1 MKHTFILLEAWCLL
15 ALARMLLLL
24 LPFRKLAP
32 LLGKRSSPDNEERC
46 NALHHTR
53 LTHISNAILKAAAYS
68 PWRTQCFEQAL
79 AARLMLRCRG
89 LATTV
94 FFGVSKNKKKGH
106 FNAHAWL
113 QCHGLT
119 VTGGKQVEQFTI
131 IACFKS

>member
-1 MKHTFILLEAWCLL
+1 MKRTLIILEAWCLL
-15 ALARMLLLL
+15 AFARILLLL

-32 LLGKRSSPDNEERC
+32 LLGKKSSPEKEQPYHSS
-46 NALHHTR
+46 HHTR
-53 LTHISNAILKAAAYS
+53 LSHISSAILSAAAYS

-79 AARLMLRCRG
+79 AARLMLRFRG

-94 FFGVSKNKKKGH
+94 FFGVSKSKKKGN

-113 QCHGLT
+113 QCDGLT
-119 VTGGKQVEQFTI
+119 ITGGKQVEQFTV

>member
-1 MKHTFILLEAWCLL
+1 MKHTLIILEAWCLL
-15 ALARMLLLL
+15 ALARIMLLI

-32 LLGKRSSPDNEERC
+32 LLGKRSSPETEDLYNP
-46 NALHHTR
+46 LHHDR
-53 LTHISNAILKAAAYS
+53 LHRISTAILKAAAYS

-94 FFGVSKNKKKGH
+94 FFGVSKSRKKGN

-113 QCHGLT
+113 QCNGLT
-119 VTGGKQVEQFTI
+119 VTGGKHVEQFTV